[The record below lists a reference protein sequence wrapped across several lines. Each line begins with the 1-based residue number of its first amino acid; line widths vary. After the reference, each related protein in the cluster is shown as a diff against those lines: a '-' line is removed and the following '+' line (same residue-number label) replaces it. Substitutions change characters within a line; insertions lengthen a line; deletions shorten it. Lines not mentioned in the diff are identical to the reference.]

1 MPSLGL
7 MSEQIIV
14 APPRF
19 LRFNGY
25 NKENILFFLL
35 FLKIETTFDN
45 NGVSK
50 VNIPLPVIT

>member
-35 FLKIETTFDN
+35 FLKIETAFDN

-50 VNIPLPVIT
+50 VNVPLPVII

>member
-1 MPSLGL
+1 

-14 APPRF
+14 APPHF
-19 LRFNGY
+19 LKFKGY

-35 FLKIETTFDN
+35 FLKIETAFDN

-50 VNIPLPVIT
+50 VNIPLPVII

>member
-14 APPRF
+14 APHF
-19 LRFNGY
+19 LRFKGY
-25 NKENILFFLL
+25 NKKNILFFLL
-35 FLKIETTFDN
+35 FLKIETAFDN

-50 VNIPLPVIT
+50 VDIPLPVIT

>member
-7 MSEQIIV
+7 ISEQIIV
-14 APPRF
+14 APPHF
-19 LRFNGY
+19 LRFKGY

-35 FLKIETTFDN
+35 FLKIETAFDN

-50 VNIPLPVIT
+50 VNIPLPVVT